1 MKHILLAT
9 LVIFFGFTSTVLAQ
23 NTIQNTSLDT
33 LQRAAEITTRARDSL
48 PSQTNVIIA
57 STVENTGAVT
67 TAIPISGFSM
77 NSLMR
82 GILGMLVLLLIS
94 FILSKK
100 KQGINSKT
108 IEFALT
114 PELLLANRDL

>member
-33 LQRAAEITTRARDSL
+33 LQTAAEITTRAPDSL

-82 GILGMLVLLLIS
+82 GILGMPI
-94 FILSKK
+94 FK
-100 KQGINSKT
+100 
-108 IEFALT
+108 
-114 PELLLANRDL
+114 